1 MTAQLLHDAKIAEQE
16 VLCAVISCLLVEPI
30 ATNVTQPCT
39 ELVSPI
45 QDVIDA
51 LPGLGEFFNLQD
63 MLESII
69 ATLAVGSVGAIVDG
83 GFCEMNN
90 QINEVGRVIGVS
102 AAD

>member
-16 VLCAVISCLLVEPI
+16 VLCAIISRLLVEPV

-69 ATLAVGSVGAIVDG
+69 AALVVGSVGAIVDT
-83 GFCEMNN
+83 GFCEMNAQMN
-90 QINEVGRVIGVS
+90 AVGVDIGVH